1 MRLANQYKLMT
12 TILIIFLSTVVVI
25 AQSSFEIASNSSMSI
40 LGTSNLHDWESDV
53 CKLIGNASIYLIDHQ
68 IENIENLSF
77 TIPVESIESGNYI
90 MNGKTYVA
98 LKHKEHPNIKYQLTQ
113 FEIENGKVIKS
124 KGLLTVA
131 GVTKELDFP
140 VKCAVTNKDV
150 NVTGA
155 ITFKMTDFNVSPPTA
170 LLGTLKT
177 GDEVTISFSINFIQ
191 PSS

>member
-1 MRLANQYKLMT
+1 MRLTNKQNFIT
-12 TILIIFLSTVVVI
+12 TILIVFLSASFVN

-40 LGTSNLHDWESDV
+40 LGTSNLHDWESEV
-53 CKLIGNASIYLIDHQ
+53 CKLNGSAIILLTENK

-77 TIPVESIESGNYI
+77 TIPVESIESGNFI
-90 MNGKTYVA
+90 MNGKTYAA
-98 LKHKEHPNIKYQLTQ
+98 LKNDEHPNIKYQLTQ

-131 GVTKELDFP
+131 GITKELDFP
-140 VKCAVTNKDV
+140 VTCAITNKDV
-150 NVTGA
+150 NVKGE

-177 GDEVTISFSINFIQ
+177 GDEVTIAFSINFFQ
-191 PSS
+191 PSI